1 MKTYNNGPR
10 KGMMYGGMTRRK
22 PMMYGGMATKKKKMQ
37 YGGTANQMS
46 AKKAAGQQMP
56 REDRKSKNVEPAMGM
71 PKMAG
76 GGKLKSPPNPG
87 AAALPKKVRNK
98 MGFMADGGEAMNNV
112 PDELKSAFE
121 IIMKNKKTKGLTK
134 KEQKELDAMINEM
147 LGRKEI
153 N

>member
-76 GGKLKSPPNPG
+76 GGKAMLGDLDKDGKMSG
-87 AAALPKKVRNK
+87 YEKARQTAINK
-98 MGFMADGGEAMNNV
+98 NMNKNK
-112 PDELKSAFE
+112 PKSA
-121 IIMKNKKTKGLTK
+121 
-134 KEQKELDAMINEM
+134 
-147 LGRKEI
+147 
-153 N
+153 

>member
-22 PMMYGGMATKKKKMQ
+22 PMMYGGMATTKKKKKMQ

-76 GGKLKSPPNPG
+76 GGKAMLGDLDKDGKMSG
-87 AAALPKKVRNK
+87 YEKARQTAINK
-98 MGFMADGGEAMNNV
+98 NMNKNK
-112 PDELKSAFE
+112 PKSA
-121 IIMKNKKTKGLTK
+121 
-134 KEQKELDAMINEM
+134 
-147 LGRKEI
+147 
-153 N
+153 